1 MSEELKQ
8 QTFELIDDIK
18 KAIHNLGD
26 SGGPRELDWITHIF
40 LYKFLNDKF
49 IFELKKIIN
58 ENEEI
63 FLKVLI

>member
-49 IFELKKIIN
+49 IF
-58 ENEEI
+58 
-63 FLKVLI
+63 